1 MTDQTPAPTRR
12 DRSAPAISNEAV
24 LAVPPSNSSLIWLW
38 SVAVVLGATAIGIY
52 VFTFSVGT
60 DASAEALLASART
73 LEIGNVALVGAF
85 VALTG
90 ALVVGGLRWRP
101 SR

>member
-1 MTDQTPAPTRR
+1 MTDQTPNRR
-12 DRSAPAISNEAV
+12 DRSAPAVANEAV

-38 SVAVVLGATAIGIY
+38 SVAVVLGATAIVIY
-52 VFTFSVGT
+52 GFTFSVGT

-73 LEIGNVALVGAF
+73 VELANVALVGAL

-90 ALVVGGLRWRP
+90 GLVVSGLRWRP
-101 SR
+101 QE